1 MDGGPKKRSRVQQT
15 NLPDHS
21 QLNGLLRRDNWD
33 EASAADPTPIAQG
46 LGACLFS
53 RYAG

>member
-46 LGACLFS
+46 LA
-53 RYAG
+53 